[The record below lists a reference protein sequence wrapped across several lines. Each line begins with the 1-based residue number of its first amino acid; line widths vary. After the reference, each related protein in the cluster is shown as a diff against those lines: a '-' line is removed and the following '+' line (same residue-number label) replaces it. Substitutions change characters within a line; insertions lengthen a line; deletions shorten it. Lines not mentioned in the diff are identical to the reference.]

1 MRIIYVNIICGD
13 LRRYVWR
20 NSSIFPTIPDFQSG
34 GVKCRTRGCRN
45 SANKVWYWPW
55 FVRPWSIG
63 RTRTQYSPR
72 VLIFSNF
79 FFLLTYLITQKR
91 ASENWHSS
99 RTIWSILL
107 MKLLK
112 IASMRFAFRANLG
125 TPAIHRRCAGD
136 PLHEQVAE
144 HCHLQKATKSQV
156 TGRRHVRTRP

>member
-13 LRRYVWR
+13 LRRYVWH

-79 FFLLTYLITQKR
+79 FFLLTYLITQTR
-91 ASENWHSS
+91 ASENWHFS

-125 TPAIHRRCAGD
+125 TPAICMNRSPNIVICKRRLNRRSRVGGMWE
-136 PLHEQVAE
+136 PGLSV
-144 HCHLQKATKSQV
+144 LYAT
-156 TGRRHVRTRP
+156 